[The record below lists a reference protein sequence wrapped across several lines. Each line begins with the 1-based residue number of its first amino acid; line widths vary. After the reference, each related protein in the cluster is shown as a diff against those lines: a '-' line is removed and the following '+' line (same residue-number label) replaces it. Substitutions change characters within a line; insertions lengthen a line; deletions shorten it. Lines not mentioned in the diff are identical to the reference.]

1 MDINGL
7 HDDLLV
13 KILSFLPTEVA
24 VSTCVLSKRWEFLWM
39 WLPNLEFTPLKYPMP
54 EFWEFI
60 NKKLPLHKALVIET
74 LRLDTAWSSYTKPK
88 DIKRL
93 IDIAVSRHV
102 RELDIEY
109 YCSRTE
115 NLFLL
120 ETESS
125 STNGKCLQQLLS
137 NCPVLGDLSVDFS
150 YIRTLREFTIIVPSL
165 QSLSLFLQG
174 NWNLNRYEI
183 DTPSL
188 KYLKLVDWNNEGHY
202 SLIKN
207 MPMLREAYVDNE
219 SINPKSVI
227 GSITSVKRLT
237 ICCSEIKKGTKLK
250 LSKHKNKNWKSVRPY
265 YKFVTEQWTKRYENF
280 ICEIAR
286 DGVTSVPEGGRVAS
300 GGYSTCH
307 SFQIEPERPYLVEE
321 YEEAHSSEM
330 EWELPEARDT
340 PSTQVER
347 LEENQ
352 VTSVPPLSVQ
362 ATEDYETMEPE
373 RPEVTDTPSTQF
385 EDYETTDTPSTQVTT
400 VPPRSVQVTTVP
412 PRSVQV
418 TTVPPRSVQATEDYE
433 TVVRELPEVERLE
446 ENQVTNVTQ
455 SDQASKG
462 RGKRIKKPNV
472 LFQDFVLLTPGV
484 TVKKVTRK
492 KVTRRT

>member
-1 MDINGL
+1 
-7 HDDLLV
+7 
-13 KILSFLPTEVA
+13 
-24 VSTCVLSKRWEFLWM
+24 
-39 WLPNLEFTPLKYPMP
+39 
-54 EFWEFI
+54 
-60 NKKLPLHKALVIET
+60 
-74 LRLDTAWSSYTKPK
+74 
-88 DIKRL
+88 
-93 IDIAVSRHV
+93 
-102 RELDIEY
+102 
-109 YCSRTE
+109 
-115 NLFLL
+115 
-120 ETESS
+120 
-125 STNGKCLQQLLS
+125 
-137 NCPVLGDLSVDFS
+137 
-150 YIRTLREFTIIVPSL
+150 
-165 QSLSLFLQG
+165 
-174 NWNLNRYEI
+174 
-183 DTPSL
+183 
-188 KYLKLVDWNNEGHY
+188 
-202 SLIKN
+202 
-207 MPMLREAYVDNE
+207 
-219 SINPKSVI
+219 
-227 GSITSVKRLT
+227 
-237 ICCSEIKKGTKLK
+237 
-250 LSKHKNKNWKSVRPY
+250 
-265 YKFVTEQWTKRYENF
+265 
-280 ICEIAR
+280 
-286 DGVTSVPEGGRVAS
+286 
-300 GGYSTCH
+300 
-307 SFQIEPERPYLVEE
+307 
-321 YEEAHSSEM
+321 M